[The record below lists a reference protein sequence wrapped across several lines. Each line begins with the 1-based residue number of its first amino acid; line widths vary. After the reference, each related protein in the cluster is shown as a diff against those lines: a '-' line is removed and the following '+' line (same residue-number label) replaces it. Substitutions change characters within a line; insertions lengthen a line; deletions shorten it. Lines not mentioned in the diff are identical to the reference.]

1 VLLTTTDWVALV
13 VPVRWLPN
21 DTLVGLATI
30 TGAVTVPVRVTTE
43 GLPDASCVIDSVA
56 LFAPRLVGVK
66 VTEIVQLAPTATVV
80 QPLVRA
86 N

>member
-1 VLLTTTDWVALV
+1 LLTLTDWIALV

-21 DTLVGLATI
+21 DTLVGLAPI
-30 TGAVTVPVRVTTE
+30 TGAVTVPVSVIVE
-43 GLPDASCVIDSVA
+43 GLPAASCVIDSVA
-56 LFAPRLVGVK
+56 LLLPRLVGVK
-66 VTEIVQLAPTATVV
+66 VTETVQLAPTATVV